1 MGLTGTDAAKGAAK
15 IVISDDNF
23 ATLVKA
29 VEEGRLVYQNLKKV
43 VLFLFVTSVDEV
55 AVLLLALLMGYPLPL
70 AAVQILWINIVT
82 EGTVTVNL
90 IMEGLEGDEMRR
102 PPTPAGEALIT
113 RSMIQRLVLMVAS
126 SVTVIFGFF
135 IWRQTTGV
143 SFALVQSETFTL
155 MVISQWFNVLNCRS
169 AMRSSLSLDVLKNR
183 WLVGGLLLGVALHF
197 LVIYIPSFNRVFHT
211 VPIAPGGL
219 LLLVILGSGVLW
231 TEEIRKFLARRR
243 CRIRLT

>member
-1 MGLTGTDAAKGAAK
+1 
-15 IVISDDNF
+15 
-23 ATLVKA
+23 
-29 VEEGRLVYQNLKKV
+29 
-43 VLFLFVTSVDEV
+43 
-55 AVLLLALLMGYPLPL
+55 
-70 AAVQILWINIVT
+70 
-82 EGTVTVNL
+82 
-90 IMEGLEGDEMRR
+90 
-102 PPTPAGEALIT
+102 
-113 RSMIQRLVLMVAS
+113 VAS

-155 MVISQWFNVLNCRS
+155 MVISQWFNVLSCRS
-169 AMRSSLSLDVLKNR
+169 AMRSSLSLNVLKNR

-231 TEEIRKFLARRR
+231 VEEIRKFLERRR